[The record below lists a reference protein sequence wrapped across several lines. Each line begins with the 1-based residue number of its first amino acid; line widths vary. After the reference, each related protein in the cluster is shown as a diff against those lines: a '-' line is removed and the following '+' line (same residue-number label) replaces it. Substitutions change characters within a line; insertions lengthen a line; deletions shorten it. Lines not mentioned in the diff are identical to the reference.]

1 MNRMTLKQKLLGAVA
16 VFAVLSVT
24 EANAQQNMDVTA
36 TVPSVCVISNV
47 ATNLTMAF
55 DLSGLAAAAA
65 DFTATADFLWRC
77 SAGTAATIA
86 LNAGLG
92 GGATGITRFMQG
104 PGGALLAYSLTA
116 PGGGTWGDGPNGAPV
131 FGVVGAG
138 MAIAAEQT
146 TTIDGTVTL
155 ANAQAANVGAYTDLV
170 LITMLP

>member
-47 ATNLTMAF
+47 GTNLTMAF

-86 LNAGLG
+86 LNSGLG
-92 GGATGITRFMQG
+92 GGADGVTRLMQG
-104 PGGALLAYSLTA
+104 PGGATLAYSLTA
-116 PGGGTWGDGPNGAPV
+116 PGGGTWGDGGNGAPV
-131 FGVVGAG
+131 FNVVGAG
-138 MAIAAEQT
+138 MAAAAEQT
-146 TTIDGTVTL
+146 TVIDGTVTL
-155 ANAQAANVGAYTDLV
+155 ANAQAANVGAYTDVV

>member
-1 MNRMTLKQKLLGAVA
+1 MTLKQKLLGAVA
-16 VFAVLSVT
+16 VFAALSAT
-24 EANAQQNMDVTA
+24 QANAQQNMDVTA

-47 ATNLTMAF
+47 GTNLTMAF

-86 LNAGLG
+86 LNSGGG
-92 GGATGITRFMQG
+92 GGADGVTRYMTG
-104 PGGALLAYSLTA
+104 PGGATLAYSLTA
-116 PGGGTWGDGPNGAPV
+116 PGGGTWGDGLNGAPV
-131 FGVVGAG
+131 LNVVGAG
-138 MAIAAEQT
+138 MALAAEQT

-155 ANAQAANVGAYTDLV
+155 ANAQAANVGAYTDVV

>member
-1 MNRMTLKQKLLGAVA
+1 MTLKQKLLGAVA
-16 VFAVLSVT
+16 VFAVLSAT

-47 ATNLTMAF
+47 GINLTMAF

-86 LNAGLG
+86 LGSGAGLG
-92 GGATGITRFMQG
+92 ADGVTRFMQG
-104 PGGALLAYSLTA
+104 PAGALLAYSLTP
-116 PGGGTWGDGPNGAPV
+116 PGGGTWGDGLNGAPV
-131 FGVVGAG
+131 FAVTGAG
-138 MAIAAEQT
+138 MALPADEQT
-146 TTIDGTVTL
+146 TVIDGTLTL
-155 ANAQAANVGAYTDLV
+155 ANAQAANVGAYTDVV